1 MNVKGMGLSLVLA
14 LVLWWI
20 DAPVWTIVAA
30 VVLGLAWLVWRKRLT
45 TIDRIDRMD
54 GREFELFL
62 EDVFHALGYK
72 VTVTPASRDFGA
84 DLLLE
89 TPDGW
94 SIAVQAKRYEKVVGL
109 EAVQQVAAA
118 VPYYGVNEGWVVTN
132 SSYTDSAY
140 ELAAPNQVRLIARS
154 ELEQLLKEA
163 GFKR

>member
-1 MNVKGMGLSLVLA
+1 MKGMALSVLIASGLWWWEAPIWSVVTVLVLG
-14 LVLWWI
+14 I
-20 DAPVWTIVAA
+20 
-30 VVLGLAWLVWRKRLT
+30 AWLIWRMRLS

-62 EDVFHALGYK
+62 EEVFTALGYT

-109 EAVQQVAAA
+109 EAVQQVAAS

-140 ELAAPNQVRLIARS
+140 ELAEPNQVRLIART
-154 ELEQLLKEA
+154 ELEQLLKQA

>member
-1 MNVKGMGLSLVLA
+1 MDVKGLGFSLVLA
-14 LVLWWI
+14 FGLWWW
-20 DAPVWTIVAA
+20 DAPFWTVIA
-30 VVLGLAWLVWRKRLT
+30 VVGLGFAWVIWRKRLS
-45 TIDRIDRMD
+45 TIDRVDRME

-62 EDVFHALGYK
+62 EDVFTELGYT

-89 TPDGW
+89 TSEGW

-140 ELAAPNQVRLIARS
+140 ELAEPNQVRLIARS

>member
-1 MNVKGMGLSLVLA
+1 MNVKGMGLSLLIA
-14 LVLWWI
+14 LGLWWWG
-20 DAPVWTIVAA
+20 APLWSIV
-30 VVLGLAWLVWRKRLT
+30 VTLVIGLVWLFWRMRLST
-45 TIDRIDRMD
+45 MQRIDRME

-62 EDVFHALGYK
+62 EEVFTALGYN

-89 TPDGW
+89 TDDGW

-109 EAVQQVAAA
+109 EAVQQVAAS

-140 ELAAPNQVRLIARS
+140 ELAEPNRVRLIARH
-154 ELEQLLKEA
+154 ELEQMVKQA
-163 GFKR
+163 GFRR

>member
-1 MNVKGMGLSLVLA
+1 MFELVLSFVIA
-14 LVLWWI
+14 LVLWWS
-20 DAPVWTIVAA
+20 DAPLWSIVIIIL
-30 VVLGLAWLVWRKRLT
+30 LGLIWLLWKVRLS

-62 EDVFHALGYK
+62 EKLFTALGYK

-89 TPDGW
+89 TEEGW

-118 VPYYGVNEGWVVTN
+118 VPYYQVQEGWVITN
-132 SSYTDSAY
+132 SSFTDGAY
-140 ELAAPNQVRLIARS
+140 ELAEPNRVRLIARQ

>member
-1 MNVKGMGLSLVLA
+1 MDVKGLGFSLVLA
-14 LVLWWI
+14 FGLWWW
-20 DAPVWTIVAA
+20 DAPFWTVIA
-30 VVLGLAWLVWRKRLT
+30 VVGLGFAWVIWRKRLS
-45 TIDRIDRMD
+45 TIDRVDRME

-62 EDVFHALGYK
+62 EDVFTELGYT

-89 TPDGW
+89 TPEGW

-140 ELAAPNQVRLIARS
+140 ELAEPNQVRLIARS

>member
-1 MNVKGMGLSLVLA
+1 MFELVLSLVIA
-14 LVLWWI
+14 LVLWWS
-20 DAPVWTIVAA
+20 DAPLWSIVIIIL
-30 VVLGLAWLVWRKRLT
+30 LGLIWLLWKVRLS

-62 EDVFHALGYK
+62 EKLFTALGYK

-89 TPDGW
+89 TEEGW

-118 VPYYGVNEGWVVTN
+118 VPYYQVQEGWVITN
-132 SSYTDSAY
+132 SSFTDGAY
-140 ELAAPNQVRLIARS
+140 ELAEPNRVRLIARQ

>member
-1 MNVKGMGLSLVLA
+1 MKGMALSLLIAIGLWWFEAPMWSVVTVLA
-14 LVLWWI
+14 LGI
-20 DAPVWTIVAA
+20 
-30 VVLGLAWLVWRKRLT
+30 AWLIWRMRLS

-62 EDVFHALGYK
+62 EEVFTALGYT

-89 TPDGW
+89 TSDGW

-109 EAVQQVAAA
+109 EAVQQVAAS
-118 VPYYGVNEGWVVTN
+118 VPYYGANEGWVVTN

-140 ELAAPNQVRLIARS
+140 ELAEPNQVRLIART
-154 ELEQLLKEA
+154 ELEQLLKQA

>member
-1 MNVKGMGLSLVLA
+1 MIGMGLSIVLA
-14 LVLWWI
+14 LAMWWW
-20 DAPVWTIVAA
+20 DAPIWSIVLTIL
-30 VVLGLAWLVWRKRLT
+30 LGIIWLIWRVRLS

-62 EDVFHALGYK
+62 EEVFTALGYR

-89 TPDGW
+89 TADGW
-94 SIAVQAKRYEKVVGL
+94 AIAVQAKRYEKAVGL
-109 EAVQQVAAA
+109 EAVQQVAAS
-118 VPYYGVNEGWVVTN
+118 VPYYGANEGWVVTN

-140 ELAAPNQVRLIARS
+140 ELAEPNQVRLIARP

>member
-1 MNVKGMGLSLVLA
+1 MIGLLLSMVGA
-14 LVLWWI
+14 VSLWWFGARLWSSI
-20 DAPVWTIVAA
+20 LLLLFGIVWFI
-30 VVLGLAWLVWRKRLT
+30 WRARLS

-62 EDVFHALGYK
+62 EDVFTALGYT

-109 EAVQQVAAA
+109 EAVQQIAAA
-118 VPYYGVNEGWVVTN
+118 VPYYQAHEGWVVTN
-132 SSYTDSAY
+132 STFTDSAY
-140 ELAAPNQVRLIARS
+140 ELAAPNQVRLIARI
-154 ELEQLLKEA
+154 ELEELLKEA
-163 GFKR
+163 GYKR

>member
-1 MNVKGMGLSLVLA
+1 MDVKGMGLSLLIA
-14 LVLWWI
+14 LGLWWL
-20 DAPVWTIVAA
+20 DAPIWSIIVC
-30 VVLGLAWLVWRKRLT
+30 VVVGLLWLIWRMRLS

-62 EDVFHALGYK
+62 EEVFTALGYT

-89 TPDGW
+89 ADDGW
-94 SIAVQAKRYEKVVGL
+94 TIAVQAKRYEKAVGL
-109 EAVQQVAAA
+109 EAVQQVAAS

-140 ELAAPNQVRLIARS
+140 ELAEPNQVRLIARM

>member
-1 MNVKGMGLSLVLA
+1 MIGLLLSMVGA
-14 LVLWWI
+14 VSLWWVG
-20 DAPVWTIVAA
+20 APLWSSILLLVFGIVWFI
-30 VVLGLAWLVWRKRLT
+30 WRARLS

-62 EDVFHALGYK
+62 EDVFTALGYT

-109 EAVQQVAAA
+109 EAVQQIAAA
-118 VPYYGVNEGWVVTN
+118 VPYYQAHEGWVVTN
-132 SSYTDSAY
+132 STFTDSAY
-140 ELAAPNQVRLIARS
+140 ELAAPNQVRLIARM
-154 ELEQLLKEA
+154 ELEELLKEA
-163 GFKR
+163 GYKR

>member
-1 MNVKGMGLSLVLA
+1 MFGMVLSLVVSL
-14 LVLWWI
+14 LLWWA
-20 DAPVWTIVAA
+20 DAPVWMIGVTIL
-30 VVLGLAWLVWRKRLT
+30 LGVIWLLWKVRLS

-54 GREFELFL
+54 GRDFELFL
-62 EDVFHALGYK
+62 EELFTALGYK

-109 EAVQQVAAA
+109 EAVQQIAAA
-118 VPYYGVNEGWVVTN
+118 VPYYEVHEGWVVTN
-132 SSYTDSAY
+132 STFTDGAY
-140 ELAAPNQVRLIARS
+140 ELAAPNQVRLIART

>member
-1 MNVKGMGLSLVLA
+1 MKGMALSLLIAVGLWWWEAPTWSVVIA
-14 LVLWWI
+14 LVFGG
-20 DAPVWTIVAA
+20 VWFFWQMRLSTIN
-30 VVLGLAWLVWRKRLT
+30 
-45 TIDRIDRMD
+45 RIDRMD

-62 EDVFHALGYK
+62 EEVFVALGYE

-109 EAVQQVAAA
+109 EAVQQVAAS
-118 VPYYGVNEGWVVTN
+118 VPYYGANEGWVVTN
-132 SSYTDSAY
+132 SSYTESAY
-140 ELAAPNQVRLIARS
+140 ELAEPNQVRLIARP

>member
-1 MNVKGMGLSLVLA
+1 MIELLISMVGAVS
-14 LVLWWI
+14 LWWFG
-20 DAPVWTIVAA
+20 APLWSSILLLLFGIVWFI
-30 VVLGLAWLVWRKRLT
+30 WRARLS

-62 EDVFHALGYK
+62 EDVFTALGYT

-109 EAVQQVAAA
+109 EAVQQIAAA
-118 VPYYGVNEGWVVTN
+118 VPYYQAHEGWVVTN
-132 SSYTDSAY
+132 STFTDSAY
-140 ELAAPNQVRLIARS
+140 ELAAPNQVRLIARM
-154 ELEQLLKEA
+154 ELEELLKEA
-163 GFKR
+163 GYKR